1 MKFEDLNEMR
11 EYISKF
17 ITYDD
22 LLNAL
27 KFFVDSTDLSFFAI
41 DFSKYSYN
49 ELLDKLFSLTN
60 FYNSEII
67 MFLLEHFEDQNKYVD
82 DIPF

>member
-11 EYISKF
+11 EYISNEF
-17 ITYDD
+17 TYED

-67 MFLLEHFEDQNKYVD
+67 MFLLEHFED
-82 DIPF
+82 

>member
-11 EYISKF
+11 EYISNEF
-17 ITYDD
+17 TYDD

-27 KFFVDSTDLSFFAI
+27 NYFVDSTDFNFFSI
-41 DFSKYSYN
+41 DFSKYNYN

-67 MFLLEHFEDQNKYVD
+67 MFLLEHFED
-82 DIPF
+82 

>member
-1 MKFEDLNEMR
+1 MKFDDLNEMR
-11 EYISKF
+11 QYIIEEF
-17 ITYDD
+17 TYED

-67 MFLLEHFEDQNKYVD
+67 MFLLEHFED
-82 DIPF
+82 

>member
-11 EYISKF
+11 EYISNEF
-17 ITYDD
+17 TYDD

-49 ELLDKLFSLTN
+49 ELLDKLFSLKN

-67 MFLLEHFEDQNKYVD
+67 MFLLEHFED
-82 DIPF
+82 

>member
-11 EYISKF
+11 EYISNEF
-17 ITYDD
+17 TYDD

-27 KFFVDSTDLSFFAI
+27 NYFVDSADFNFFSI
-41 DFSKYSYN
+41 DFSKYNYN

-67 MFLLEHFEDQNKYVD
+67 MFLLEHFED
-82 DIPF
+82 

>member
-11 EYISKF
+11 EYISNEF
-17 ITYDD
+17 TYDD

-67 MFLLEHFEDQNKYVD
+67 MFLLEHFED
-82 DIPF
+82 